1 MSSVLDEI
9 TERVPE
15 IEPFLISAALKSEPE
30 PPIVLGLDIGTSGV
44 RAMLFDGRGDE
55 IESAGVQLSDD
66 LYQALSSGSDADVD
80 ALINHVLRAID
91 LLLEHSADRL
101 SRVNL
106 VSVSCFWHSLV
117 GVNTEGTAI
126 TPVFGWADT
135 RAAGAAEQLR
145 QSLDERRFH
154 QRTGCRFHPSYWPAK
169 LKWLRAQHGDLFQ
182 TVASWMSFAE
192 YLQRRLFAE
201 TEVSISMASG
211 TGLLNQQTCEWDHE
225 LLQHLEIAPAKLL
238 AIAQPGRTFTMLCDE
253 YASRWPALSSAQ
265 WFPAIAD
272 GAANN
277 IGAGCVTAESSLLM
291 IGTSGAMRIAYE
303 GEPPPVLPTELW
315 CYRVDRRRV
324 VVGGA
329 LSDGGSLYRWMRQ
342 TLAVSQDQD
351 DIERALTAMKPDMH
365 GLVILPF
372 WAGERSTGWSAMARG
387 AILGLTSNTRPIDI
401 LRAAME
407 GIAYRFALIAE
418 ALDSL
423 APQASVFAA
432 GNALLASPCWTQIIA
447 DVLGRTITLSTTR
460 EASCRGAALLALEA
474 VGKIDNVPGLPATH
488 GHVFSPDMV
497 QHERYRAARQRQQK
511 AYEALIAERNF

>member
-1 MSSVLDEI
+1 MDEI
-9 TERVPE
+9 AFDGIPE
-15 IEPFLISAALKSEPE
+15 LDPFLISAALRTEPE

-66 LYQALSSGSDADVD
+66 LYQALSSGSDADAD
-80 ALINHVLRAID
+80 ALIYHVLRAID
-91 LLLEHSADRL
+91 LLLELSADRV

-106 VSVSCFWHSLV
+106 VAISCFWHSLV
-117 GVNTEGTAI
+117 GINTEGIAI

-135 RAAGAAEQLR
+135 RAARVAEQLR
-145 QSLDERRFH
+145 RSLDERKFH

-169 LKWLRAQHGDLFQ
+169 LKWLRAERGDLYQ
-182 TVASWMSFAE
+182 AVASWMSFAE
-192 YLQRRLFAE
+192 YLQHRLFAE
-201 TEVSISMASG
+201 TEVSVSMASG
-211 TGLLNQQTCEWDHE
+211 TGLLNQQTCEWDDD
-225 LLQHLEIAPAKLL
+225 LLQQLELGAGKLP
-238 AIAQPGRTFTMLCDE
+238 AIAQPGRTFTMLGDE
-253 YASRWPALSSAQ
+253 YALRWPALSSAQ
-265 WFPAIAD
+265 WFPAIGD

-277 IGAGCVTAESSLLM
+277 IGAGCVTPESALLM

-303 GEPPPVLPTELW
+303 GGPPPLLPSELW
-315 CYRVDRRRV
+315 CYRVDRRRI

-342 TLAVSQDQD
+342 TLAISQDED
-351 DIERALTAMKPDMH
+351 DIEHALAAMKPDMH
-365 GLVILPF
+365 GLAILPF
-372 WAGERSTGWSAMARG
+372 WAGERSTGWSALARG
-387 AILGLTSNTRPIDI
+387 AILGLTSNTKPIDI

-407 GIAYRFALIAE
+407 AIAYRFASIAE

-447 DVLGRTITLSTTR
+447 DVLGRTTTLSTTR
-460 EASCRGAALLALEA
+460 EASCRGAALLALEV
-474 VGKIDNVPGLPATH
+474 VGKIDSVANLAAPR
-488 GHVFSPDMV
+488 GHVFNPDMV

-511 AYEALIAERNF
+511 AYDDLIA

>member
-15 IEPFLISAALKSEPE
+15 IEPFLISSALKAEPE

-66 LYQALSSGSDADVD
+66 LYQALSSGSDADAD
-80 ALINHVLRAID
+80 ALVNHVLRAID
-91 LLLEHSADRL
+91 LLLELSADRL

-106 VSVSCFWHSLV
+106 VAVSCFWHSLV
-117 GVNTEGTAI
+117 GINTEGVAI

-145 QSLDERRFH
+145 QSLDERKFH

-169 LKWLRAQHGDLFQ
+169 LKWLCAEQGDLFQ
-182 TVASWMSFAE
+182 AVASWMSFAE
-192 YLQRRLFAE
+192 YLQHRLFAE
-201 TEVSISMASG
+201 IGMSVSMASG
-211 TGLLNQQTCEWDHE
+211 TGLLNQQTCEWDNE
-225 LLQHLEIAPAKLL
+225 LLRHLEIAPGKLPP
-238 AIAQPGRTFTMLCDE
+238 IAQPGRTFTMLCDE
-253 YASRWPALSSAQ
+253 YAPRWPALSSAQ

-277 IGAGCVTAESSLLM
+277 IGAGCVTAESALLM

-303 GEPPPVLPTELW
+303 GEPPAVLPSELW
-315 CYRVDRRRV
+315 CYRVDRRRL

-329 LSDGGSLYRWMRQ
+329 LSDGGSLFRWMRQ
-342 TLAVSQDQD
+342 TLAIPEAED
-351 DIERALTAMKPDMH
+351 DIERALAAMKPDMH

-387 AILGLTSNTRPIDI
+387 AILGLTSDTKPIDI

-407 GIAYRFALIAE
+407 AIAYRFALIAE

-474 VGKIDNVPGLPATH
+474 VGKIESVAGLPTTL
-488 GHVFSPDMV
+488 GQVFNPDMV
-497 QHERYRAARQRQQK
+497 QHERYRSARQRQQK
-511 AYEALIAERNF
+511 AYDSLIA

>member
-15 IEPFLISAALKSEPE
+15 IEPFLISSALKAEPE

-55 IESAGVQLSDD
+55 IESVGVQLSDD
-66 LYQALSSGSDADVD
+66 LYQALSSGSDADAD
-80 ALINHVLRAID
+80 ALVNHVLRAID
-91 LLLEHSADRL
+91 LLLERSADKL

-106 VSVSCFWHSLV
+106 VAVSCFWHSLI
-117 GVNTEGTAI
+117 GINTEGKAI

-135 RAAGAAEQLR
+135 RAAAAAEQLR

-169 LKWLRAQHGDLFQ
+169 LKWLRAEQPDLFQ
-182 TVASWMSFAE
+182 AVASWMSFAE
-192 YLQRRLFAE
+192 YLQHRLFAE
-201 TEVSISMASG
+201 IGMSVSMASG
-211 TGLLNQQTCEWDHE
+211 TGLLNQQTCDWDGE
-225 LLQHLEIAPAKLL
+225 LLQQLEIAPGKLA
-238 AIAQPGRTFTMLCDE
+238 AITQPGKTFTMLCDE
-253 YASRWPALSSAQ
+253 YARRWPALSSAQ

-277 IGAGCVTAESSLLM
+277 IGAGCVTAESALLM
-291 IGTSGAMRIAYE
+291 IGTSGAMRIVYE
-303 GEPPPVLPTELW
+303 GEPPPVLPSELW

-342 TLAVSQDQD
+342 TLAISQDED
-351 DIERALTAMKPDMH
+351 DIERALGAMEPDMH

-372 WAGERSTGWSAMARG
+372 WAGERSTGWSTLARG
-387 AILGLTSNTRPIDI
+387 AILGMTANTKPIEI

-407 GIAYRFALIAE
+407 AVAYRFALIAE

-423 APQASVFAA
+423 TPQASVFAA
-432 GNALLASPCWTQIIA
+432 GNALVASPCWTQIIA
-447 DVLGRTITLSTTR
+447 DVLGRTVTISTTR

-474 VGKIDNVPGLPATH
+474 VGKVDQLANLPSAQ
-488 GHVFSPDMV
+488 GRVFNPDMLR
-497 QHERYRAARQRQQK
+497 HERYRAARQRQQK
-511 AYEALIAERNF
+511 AYESLIP

>member
-9 TERVPE
+9 TQGLPE
-15 IEPFLISAALKSEPE
+15 TDPFLISAALKAEPE

-55 IESAGVQLSDD
+55 IESVAIQLSDD
-66 LYQALSSGSDADVD
+66 LYQALSSGSDADAD
-80 ALINHVLRAID
+80 ALVDHVLRAID
-91 LLLEHSADRL
+91 LLFERSADSV

-106 VSVSCFWHSLV
+106 VSVACFWHSLV
-117 GVNTEGTAI
+117 GINTEGIAI

-145 QSLDERRFH
+145 QSLDEHKIH

-182 TVASWMSFAE
+182 MVASWMSFAE
-192 YLQRRLFAE
+192 YLQQRLFAE
-201 TEVSISMASG
+201 TEMSVSMASG
-211 TGLLNQQTCEWDHE
+211 TGLLNQQTCEWDDE
-225 LLQHLEIAPAKLL
+225 LLGHLEIPPGKLP
-238 AIAQPGRTFTMLCDE
+238 AIAEPGKTFTMLCDE
-253 YASRWPALSSAQ
+253 YARRWPALGSAQ

-277 IGAGCVTAESSLLM
+277 IGAGCVTAESALLM
-291 IGTSGAMRIAYE
+291 IGTSGAMRIVYE
-303 GEPPPVLPTELW
+303 GEPPTVLRPELW

-342 TLAVSQDQD
+342 TLSLSQDED
-351 DIERALTAMKPDMH
+351 DIERALAVMEPDMH

-372 WAGERSTGWSAMARG
+372 WAGERSTGWSATARG
-387 AILGLTSNTRPIDI
+387 AILGLTSDTKPIDI

-407 GIAYRFALIAE
+407 AIAYRFALIAE

-423 APQASVFAA
+423 APQASIFAA

-447 DVLGRTITLSTTR
+447 DVLGRTITFSTAR

-474 VGKIDNVPGLPATH
+474 AGKIESVTALPATQ
-488 GHVFSPDMV
+488 GQVFNPDMV
-497 QHERYRAARQRQQK
+497 RHERYRTARQRQQK
-511 AYEALIAERNF
+511 AYDSLIP